1 MSVIA
6 QGTDQTGLYRMN
18 MLRIGL
24 ETEMMGMRL
33 TRKAPTCYSIIK
45 SEYGL
50 KGNKAKV
57 LDQFMVILEAE
68 EHRVGGTFRVI
79 KGVK

>member
-1 MSVIA
+1 MGIIA

-24 ETEMMGMRL
+24 EAEIRGMRL
-33 TRKAPTCYSIIK
+33 TRKARTCYSLIK

-50 KGNKAKV
+50 KGSKAKV
-57 LDQFMVILEAE
+57 LDQFMEILKAE
-68 EHRVGGTFRVI
+68 EKKVGGTFRR
-79 KGVK
+79 